1 MNFQRSWPAFL
12 VLLTAFC
19 VLAWACGHD
28 DTLREYLNAQFWFPF
43 AKKPVHF
50 QKKGIPR
57 ASAPFAGFSLEAG
70 PAPLDQ
76 LRSAYAAMAYPSNER
91 RDREPFVAFLAAAR
105 ATPNLSQKQK
115 EEIDL
120 LDAKIDLRVASGAE
134 VTPLERAKTKLRA
147 FIRSARTP
155 EYRSEARGWLAYAH
169 FLLGEQSAAGKIYFD
184 ELNRPNS
191 NHSAIS
197 LLNSLSLTYGH
208 NGGSRLI
215 AQLEDY
221 FDTAAHAAFAIQLL
235 TNPVWER
242 QAIRYGQ
249 YEPREHLEPTS
260 PPYEKLKQLLEKHR
274 DLLAS
279 AYGADTLGLL
289 AMRVAL
295 RAGDPPAALRIVESI
310 PPDASARREP
320 DFLWMFASANFLSRD
335 YAAAEQPL
343 LDLFASRQASAN
355 QKAAAVY
362 GLCGVYRKLNNPV
375 EQLRFAL
382 HMRTARDRD
391 NLSFDG
397 VYPAYDGYIYWG
409 ASGLDAGM
417 LLDIEAPLEAL
428 RSFLEL
434 YPKDPQRDSV
444 RYALAVRLAREH
456 QYEESAKVYASLA
469 VPWRAQRMNHL
480 ASLYRA
486 AYQSD
491 ASPNQAA
498 QAKFKLAEFIIAN
511 PNKIYF
517 NDRVWNMFQSDALV
531 AGAEYRLN
539 AAERNLLLEQEREL
553 RDSQEEL
560 WRGYL
565 ILREVIAE
573 SSDLPLRRRAA
584 VQALN
589 ALVAIS
595 QRFGRGTDIAIALKD
610 LKSWLRNPSKP
621 FPPTASPE
629 NSKP

>member
-1 MNFQRSWPAFL
+1 MKFQRSWPIFL
-12 VLLTAFC
+12 VLLPICCAI
-19 VLAWACGHD
+19 AWACGHD
-28 DTLREYLNAQFWFPF
+28 DTLREYLNLQFWFPF
-43 AKKPVHF
+43 AKKPFHF

-57 ASAPFAGFSLEAG
+57 ASAPFAGFDLDSGL
-70 PAPLDQ
+70 APLDR
-76 LRSAYAAMAYPSNER
+76 LRDAYVAMSYPSNER
-91 RDREPFVAFLAAAR
+91 RDREPFIALLASAR

-120 LDAKIDLRVASGAE
+120 LDAKVDLRVASGAE
-134 VTPLERAKTKLRA
+134 VAPLERAKTKLRA

-155 EYRSEARGWLAYAH
+155 EYQSEARGWLAYAH

-191 NHSAIS
+191 IHSANS
-197 LLNSLSLTYGH
+197 LLNSLSFTYGK

-221 FDTAAHAAFAIQLL
+221 FDTAAHAAFAIQLV

-242 QAIRYGQ
+242 QAIRNSEYD
-249 YEPREHLEPTS
+249 YRERLEPTS

-320 DFLWMFASANFLSRD
+320 DFLWMFASANFLSQD

-343 LDLFASRQASAN
+343 LDLFASPQASAH

-362 GLCGVYRKLNNPV
+362 GLCGVYRKLDNPV

-382 HMRTARDRD
+382 HMRTVRDRD
-391 NLSFDG
+391 KLSFDG
-397 VYPAYDGYIYWG
+397 IYPAYDGNIYWG

-428 RSFLEL
+428 RLFLEK

-444 RYALAVRLAREH
+444 RYAIAVRLARDH
-456 QYEESAKVYASLA
+456 QYEESAKVYTSLS
-469 VPWRAQRMNHL
+469 VPWRAQRMKQL
-480 ASLYRA
+480 ASLYSA
-486 AYQSD
+486 AYESGL
-491 ASPNQAA
+491 SPNQAA
-498 QAKFKLAEFIIAN
+498 QAKFKLAGFLIAN
-511 PNKIYF
+511 TEKIYF
-517 NDRVWNMFQSDALV
+517 NDRVWYMFQSDALV
-531 AGAEYRLN
+531 ADKEYRLN

-553 RDSQEEL
+553 RDSQEER

-584 VQALN
+584 VAALN
-589 ALVAIS
+589 ALVQIS
-595 QRFGRGTDIAIALKD
+595 ERFGRATDIATALKE

-621 FPPTASPE
+621 FPPTASIDKG
-629 NSKP
+629 NL